1 MICRRCT
8 LCGYACPTERTSG
21 VCPTCTQHLLTRP
34 VTLARRLA
42 RFTVQEA
49 RQVFASPA
57 SLAMLLRCFCS
68 HCESGAHGTRPSLHH
83 PRPDRV

>member
-1 MICRRCT
+1 MIYRRCS
-8 LCGYACPTERTSG
+8 LCGYACPVARTAS

-57 SLAMLLRCFCS
+57 SFGHAPPLFRL
-68 HCESGAHGTRPSLHH
+68 SL
-83 PRPDRV
+83 